1 MFHHH
6 KGRYGYRRMTL
17 ALRNEGYGIN
27 HKTVRKLM
35 RKMGCLRSKKYPSYK
50 GTYGKVA
57 PNILARNFKANGPNR
72 RAHQGKT
79 ERPESGTISNS
90 GHVSRQLKQSV
101 QYMGFTSKTGF
112 FL

>member
-1 MFHHH
+1 
-6 KGRYGYRRMTL
+6 MTL
-17 ALRNEGYGIN
+17 ELRNEGHGIN

-35 RKMGCLRSKKYPSYK
+35 RKMGLTSCLRSKKYQSYK

-57 PNILARNFKANGPNR
+57 PNILARNFKASGQNR

-112 FL
+112 FITIGNT